1 MPRQRTYDDSLRDRL
16 IDEAAQVI
24 ADHGVQSL
32 SVRDVAMR
40 AGTTTN
46 AIYTFF
52 GSRGSL
58 VAEVVAKADQSFVET
73 HREAAGEGKDLLD
86 LYRIGKAYVSWA
98 QEFPTM
104 YVILTDQ
111 RRTRSVPPPWAPH
124 IEHGSSEDGAPI
136 VHTVAR
142 LMDEGVLAQG
152 DPVLVSTY
160 LWAGVHGY
168 IEILRMLD
176 GQEPEGYDLLEY
188 LHALIV
194 PWVALDADGRPVI
207 DVDTAFLDS

>member
-1 MPRQRTYDDSLRDRL
+1 MARQRTYDDTLRDRL

-24 ADHGVQSL
+24 ADHGVQAL

-58 VAEVVAKADQSFVET
+58 VAEVVAKADESFVEA
-73 HREAAGEGKDLLD
+73 HRVAAGEGADLLD
-86 LYRIGKAYVSWA
+86 LYAIGKAYVMWA
-98 QEFPTM
+98 VEYPTM
-104 YVILTDQ
+104 YVILTD
-111 RRTRSVPPPWAPH
+111 RAGARLDPPPWAPH
-124 IEHGSSEDGAPI
+124 IEHGASEDGAPI
-136 VHTVAR
+136 VRTVSR
-142 LMDEGVLAQG
+142 LMAEGVLTAA

-168 IEILRMLD
+168 VEVNRLLD
-176 GQEPEGYDLLEY
+176 GQVPDGYDLVEY
-188 LHALIV
+188 LHALIA
-194 PWVALDADGRPVI
+194 PWVATDADGKPV
-207 DVDTAFLDS
+207 VDLDEIGRGV